1 MSLAR
6 HRQPLH
12 VARARVQ
19 QEIARGGGEEGDGEG
34 EDVGGGCWV
43 DIWDLR
49 AEGMRSSGAAKG
61 GVRAVREVAFIWT
74 EVEDDDGVG
83 GWLWAEEKSAKRGS

>member
-43 DIWDLR
+43 DIWGF
-49 AEGMRSSGAAKG
+49 EGG
-61 GVRAVREVAFIWT
+61 GDEEF
-74 EVEDDDGVG
+74 G
-83 GWLWAEEKSAKRGS
+83 GGEGGC